1 MTYSRT
7 VTKGTIKIT
16 EKGDLFDRAR
26 TQGIL
31 NKAIA
36 QGTKK
41 LLPRVVSTVTDKMDS
56 SFKKP
61 TGAMKRSVKSK
72 LYESGVGVV
81 NSDIKEPRRTW
92 AERGTRGGVK
102 LTKGSNAFAAGKRYV
117 RAERKEGYYRD
128 EIARALND

>member
-72 LYESGVGVV
+72 LYESGV
-81 NSDIKEPRRTW
+81 
-92 AERGTRGGVK
+92 K
-102 LTKGSNAFAAGKRYV
+102 LTKGSNAFAAGKRFV
-117 RAERKEGYYRD
+117 RAERKDGYYRD
-128 EIARALND
+128 EIAKALRD